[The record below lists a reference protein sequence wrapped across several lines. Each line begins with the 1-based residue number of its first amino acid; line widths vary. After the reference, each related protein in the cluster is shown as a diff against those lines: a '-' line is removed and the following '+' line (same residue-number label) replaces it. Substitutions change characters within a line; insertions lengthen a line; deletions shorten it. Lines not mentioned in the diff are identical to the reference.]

1 MEKQRMKNTVFWVCL
16 FILFSIVAEMAL
28 TIVTVHADAGIQL
41 IDERDL
47 KLSYIYRRKE
57 SARSGF

>member
-1 MEKQRMKNTVFWVCL
+1 MKNTVFWVCL

-47 KLSYIYRRKE
+47 KLSYIYI
-57 SARSGF
+57 